1 MPAKTKRK
9 AKPSSK
15 RKYRGLT
22 RLDPTRTVTLR
33 RAFAAT
39 LHRQFARLKAA
50 ILLLI
55 DKEDAFG
62 LRADREA
69 AEQVLNWCN
78 QYGGDTCRVGD
89 GKIPTRAES
98 NAKVGKVMTDGLKAS
113 PVPKEQRAAYAK
125 NVSSVLNRMPD
136 EALSRI
142 AENLQSVNFYGDLKE
157 LGLSANIEDDRTRDR
172 IASGEVQVGGYY
184 RKSDRLLALDGDSR
198 NSPASALY
206 AHELTHAI
214 DGPGYEISSSP
225 EWGAA
230 FAAELKGGQLT
241 RYGGS
246 KPSEGLAEFGRFLYA
261 GDRQEEVRAR
271 FPRCWAVF
279 EQLGLL
285 PRAAPTRQTRN
296 AVPTPFPDVFD
307 FPAPM
312 TEGGDA
318 DVLLKEMTMNTRW
331 RFSTSPEKLKEF
343 QKWLRE
349 QFGSQVAGKNQK
361 DLWQKFIEEGFRKGS
376 GRSFDDV
383 RQSRLRSERPELFT
397 PTRQGSVGDF
407 YQGSRDE
414 FLRSSFARPETI
426 EKVQLL
432 AERVYSDLDG
442 ITEEMGTRMSRTL
455 AEGLTRGQ
463 HPNEIARALADEVD
477 IGRGRA
483 ETIARTECL
492 PGDALVDGA
501 VVRTIFRRWYV
512 GSMFEIETK
521 NGSKLSATAN
531 HPVLTIRG
539 WVSASRLQQGD
550 HLIRSRR
557 QENLGASGNKNV
569 QGLPA
574 KIGEIFESLR
584 AVGVI
589 ERIRGSKDDFHGD
602 GTDSDVEVLRPNG
615 HLKVGGFSPLYKHVV
630 QLSLESTRHLPA
642 DLLGYCASCSGL
654 LPVDQRVCLV
664 CGAEG
669 HARLNESV
677 SDASPADVK
686 HFGNSGDRSA
696 RQVQADDF
704 LHVDVPQLVGNA
716 ALIPSSGL
724 GLGIGPNGGACLTN
738 NFDSPFTVVSIP
750 AGDFLGG
757 YPGEVEID
765 EVVSVRIRK
774 FTGHVYNLETVQGYY
789 TTQGYYTGNCI
800 RAHAEGQLD
809 SFKTLGVEEVGVAVE
824 WATANDDKV
833 CPKCQSLEGI
843 VLKIDEARG
852 LLPRHPNCRCAFLP
866 ANVGEVSDAQTRT
879 QAGVEEAL
887 EESGIDDVS
896 VDSDRPESILNS
908 EQMSLAAEF
917 QKQAM
922 AVAERQW

>member
-39 LHRQFARLKAA
+39 LRKQFARLKAA
-50 ILLLI
+50 VVLLVA
-55 DKEDAFG
+55 KEDAFG

-78 QYGGDTCRVGD
+78 QYGGDTCHVGG

-113 PVPKEQRAAYAK
+113 QMPKEQRAAYAK

-397 PTRQGSVGDF
+397 SARQGSVGDF

-442 ITEEMGTRMSRTL
+442 ITEEMGARMSRTL

-483 ETIARTECL
+483 ETIARTE
-492 PGDALVDGA
+492 
-501 VVRTIFRRWYV
+501 I
-512 GSMFEIETK
+512 
-521 NGSKLSATAN
+521 
-531 HPVLTIRG
+531 
-539 WVSASRLQQGD
+539 
-550 HLIRSRR
+550 
-557 QENLGASGNKNV
+557 
-569 QGLPA
+569 
-574 KIGEIFESLR
+574 
-584 AVGVI
+584 
-589 ERIRGSKDDFHGD
+589 
-602 GTDSDVEVLRPNG
+602 
-615 HLKVGGFSPLYKHVV
+615 
-630 QLSLESTRHLPA
+630 
-642 DLLGYCASCSGL
+642 
-654 LPVDQRVCLV
+654 
-664 CGAEG
+664 
-669 HARLNESV
+669 
-677 SDASPADVK
+677 
-686 HFGNSGDRSA
+686 
-696 RQVQADDF
+696 
-704 LHVDVPQLVGNA
+704 
-716 ALIPSSGL
+716 
-724 GLGIGPNGGACLTN
+724 
-738 NFDSPFTVVSIP
+738 
-750 AGDFLGG
+750 
-757 YPGEVEID
+757 
-765 EVVSVRIRK
+765 
-774 FTGHVYNLETVQGYY
+774 
-789 TTQGYYTGNCI
+789 I

-833 CPKCQSLEGI
+833 CPKCQSLEGV

-852 LLPRHPNCRCAFLP
+852 LLPRHPGCRCAWIP

>member
-39 LHRQFARLKAA
+39 LRRQFARLKAA

-62 LRADREA
+62 LKAD
-69 AEQVLNWCN
+69 EQAGVRIGNANPEGCN
-78 QYGGDTCRVGD
+78 QYTGPGCGGGNDSNVQE
-89 GKIPTRAES
+89 KPTYSMVRLEMRMPYGTVEQRQS
-98 NAKVGKVMTDGLKAS
+98 GVLEVHKNAS
-113 PVPKEQRAAYAK
+113 KEQLRNLLK
-125 NVSSVLNRMPD
+125 NINQD
-136 EALSRI
+136 EISLKGMVDFDGTSYVWEVPRGSEGVNHSRL
-142 AENLQSVNFYGDLKE
+142 AEH
-157 LGLSANIEDDRTRDR
+157 LGVTVGFSMRFFVDQGKDGQPLISTHAGIQ
-172 IASGEVQVGGYY
+172 ASGMVKKWADEQG
-184 RKSDRLLALDGDSR
+184 
-198 NSPASALY
+198 
-206 AHELTHAI
+206 LTA
-214 DGPGYEISSSP
+214 
-225 EWGAA
+225 
-230 FAAELKGGQLT
+230 
-241 RYGGS
+241 
-246 KPSEGLAEFGRFLYA
+246 
-261 GDRQEEVRAR
+261 
-271 FPRCWAVF
+271 
-279 EQLGLL
+279 
-285 PRAAPTRQTRN
+285 
-296 AVPTPFPDVFD
+296 
-307 FPAPM
+307 
-312 TEGGDA
+312 
-318 DVLLKEMTMNTRW
+318 NTRW

-397 PTRQGSVGDF
+397 SARQGSVGDF

-521 NGSKLSATAN
+521 NGGKLSATAN

-738 NFDSPFTVVSIP
+738 SFDNPFTVVSIP

-774 FTGHVYNLETVQGYY
+774 FTGYVYNLETVQGYY

-852 LLPRHPNCRCAFLP
+852 LLPRHPGCRCAWIP